1 MPHLRKTS
9 KHLSLLSV
17 AKLCPTLCNPMDGST
32 PGSCRSL
39 SPGVCSKLC
48 SLSQWCYLT
57 ISSFAILFSFCLQ
70 SFPASESFPMSQLF
84 ASGGQSIGASQHCPC
99 PLLKTQQREGTQAFG
114 WINKCRTIFLS
125 YARKQKCLLFSP
137 SVMSDSLW
145 PHGLQPTRLLC
156 P

>member
-17 AKLCPTLCNPMDGST
+17 AKLCPTLCNPMDGNT

-70 SFPASESFPMSQLF
+70 SFPASESFPMSHLF
-84 ASGGQSIGASQHCPC
+84 ASGGQNTGASASTLVLLMSIQGWFPLGWLVWSPGCPRTLKSPLQHHSFESINSLVFSLPTWIC
-99 PLLKTQQREGTQAFG
+99 QQSYVFAF
-114 WINKCRTIFLS
+114 
-125 YARKQKCLLFSP
+125 
-137 SVMSDSLW
+137 
-145 PHGLQPTRLLC
+145 
-156 P
+156 